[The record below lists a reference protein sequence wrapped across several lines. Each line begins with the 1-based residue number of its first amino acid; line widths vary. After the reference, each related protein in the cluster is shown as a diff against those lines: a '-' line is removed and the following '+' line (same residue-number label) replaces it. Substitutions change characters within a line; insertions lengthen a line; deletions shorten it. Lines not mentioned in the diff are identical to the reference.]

1 MPLSWAWFSIGIADG
16 EPEGKILPRYQ
27 LRVVRGVKS
36 PFPRGFLL
44 GGYFAAFKWAVGP
57 FFNGVVC
64 MNTGTRQSN
73 LQEMLEP
80 AVTAMDCELW
90 GIEFSSGRGSTL
102 RIFIE
107 KDGGVE
113 LEDCERVSRQ
123 ISSILDVEDP
133 ISSEYVLEVSSPG
146 MDRPLFT
153 LEQFDRFAG
162 QTINVKLKVP
172 YEGRRKYK
180 GLLVGI
186 ENQDVVLRC
195 EGHEFLFPSNQLT
208 RRTLFPI
215 SGRIYK
221 RRIND

>member
-1 MPLSWAWFSIGIADG
+1 MTG
-16 EPEGKILPRYQ
+16 
-27 LRVVRGVKS
+27 
-36 PFPRGFLL
+36 L
-44 GGYFAAFKWAVGP
+44 G
-57 FFNGVVC
+57 
-64 MNTGTRQSN
+64 
-73 LQEMLEP
+73 
-80 AVTAMDCELW
+80 CELW
-90 GIEFSSGRGSTL
+90 GIELTSGRGSTL

-107 KDGGVE
+107 KEGGIE

-153 LEQFDRFAG
+153 LEQFGRFAG
-162 QTINVKLKVP
+162 QTINVKLKIP

-195 EGHEFLFPSNQLT
+195 EGHEFLFPVESIDKANVVPYFGPDLQEAD
-208 RRTLFPI
+208 
-215 SGRIYK
+215 K
-221 RRIND
+221 